1 MSAMLDAMEV
11 NPYSFAMGIVYLAAA
26 FPLSYSLFVT
36 SAFIFEAPVRGPKD
50 GLTRAVLV
58 LSFLSFPVLMFTAG
72 VKLLYVTGDEWA
84 DFAPALLP
92 LYSTLFLAANKII
105 AR

>member
-1 MSAMLDAMEV
+1 MLDPMTV

-36 SAFIFEAPVRGPKD
+36 SAFIFEAPVRGARD
-50 GLTRAVLV
+50 GLTRAVLT

-92 LYSTLFLAANKII
+92 LYSALFLAANKVI